1 MKRIHPDGLNGP
13 GSSRHRYARPPL
25 GPVIRALALGGAMV
39 LSPLTSQAGAEPLDC
54 MIQPNQL
61 VQIGVPA
68 PGVIDRIQVDRGDL
82 VTKGQIVAQLNAS
95 VERAALAVARERA
108 AQQAERSVAE
118 SSQAFAHREL
128 QRANELREQEFVS
141 QTYLDKSRVELEMA
155 SGRSGQAHERQRLA
169 RREVDLAAAQLEQR
183 TIRSPIEGV
192 VVERYLSPGEFVDQK
207 PVLRL
212 AELDP
217 LRVDVLVP
225 AANFGLVEVGS
236 RARVTTDIGGH
247 RELIAEVR
255 TVDRLIDAASNTF
268 RVRMELKNPGAKI
281 PAGLRCKADLG
292 LGALTSAAAGR

>member
-1 MKRIHPDGLNGP
+1 MTLNARFLRGP
-13 GSSRHRYARPPL
+13 GQPGSKTRRRPA
-25 GPVIRALALGGAMV
+25 IALAGALLV
-39 LSPLTSQAGAEPLDC
+39 ALSPLSALSAQAASGPLDC

-61 VQIGVPA
+61 VQVGVA
-68 PGVIDRIQVDRGDL
+68 TPGVINRITVDRGDR
-82 VTKGQIVAQLNAS
+82 VSKGQVVAQLNAG

-108 AQQAERSVAE
+108 TQQAERSVAV

-128 QRANELREQEFVS
+128 QRANELREQAFVS
-141 QTYLDKSRVELEMA
+141 QTYLDKSRAELEMA
-155 SGRSGQAHERQRLA
+155 SGRSDQAEERQRLA

-225 AANFGLVEVGS
+225 AAQFGQVRIGD
-236 RARVTTDIGGH
+236 RARVTTEIGGE
-247 RELIAEVR
+247 RELFAEVR

-281 PAGLRCKADLG
+281 PAGLRCKAELEAG
-292 LGALTSAAAGR
+292 SLASAAVGH